1 MMISVC
7 QQVLEFGALE
17 KSMIKFL
24 RMTMMHLLTSTATSD
39 LNLIFRR
46 VGQLQKL
53 RNLSDGLRVFLTK
66 YIKVKKLDGDQMK
79 SVKDKLS
86 EVCGELSLNRQTVL
100 WGVSTML
107 GDSCICSTL
116 WVCEKM
122 SQNVWS
128 VKIKCMVEKTFLF
141 FCLFCFGE
149 LCELCWCSF
158 GVCLWSSILC
168 MFYVNRMIHALSVDM
183 NAWIF
188 IHRIC
193 IVVDLRNGLR

>member
-100 WGVSTML
+100 
-107 GDSCICSTL
+107 
-116 WVCEKM
+116 
-122 SQNVWS
+122 
-128 VKIKCMVEKTFLF
+128 
-141 FCLFCFGE
+141 
-149 LCELCWCSF
+149 
-158 GVCLWSSILC
+158 
-168 MFYVNRMIHALSVDM
+168 
-183 NAWIF
+183 
-188 IHRIC
+188 
-193 IVVDLRNGLR
+193 